1 MAITK
6 NSQIDLNGNE
16 MILDADGD
24 TTITADTD
32 DQIDF
37 KTAGTDRVQINSTGD
52 FLVRQTSADIYDT
65 NSGSSVRQ
73 FWGNQFSAQN
83 NTNSRVIIGSASN
96 KGLVGGAT
104 VNASSKAIVN
114 SYMAFE
120 SIDQTAGGEDG
131 VIAFYTSS
139 GGGSG
144 TEKMRVTNDG
154 KVGIG
159 TTSPDV
165 TFEIA
170 DTNAYMH
177 IDATNHAAVFIDR
190 ASTSYHNN
198 VFYQTADTT
207 NWRLGQMGAD
217 DILQVRDEVN
227 DNSNVMVWKHGG
239 NVGIGTDSPSGRLH
253 ITNTGGGST
262 AANWMTVEGATAN
275 NSNYPAIE
283 VKGGTLA
290 NVYPA
295 YGLTNGGLGTW
306 ITAGYHTSN
315 YNVRAAWSVNNG
327 TLGGYTS
334 SGTSYTLTFQVQQN
348 GDTATNDGTIS
359 SLSDERVKT
368 DIKDLTDGLE
378 IVKQLR
384 PVTFKYDDDST
395 DDEGNLLMASASD
408 KIRYGFIAQEV
419 EKVAPQYVETI
430 TRKIKNVEVDDFKT
444 LSATR
449 MIPMLFKAIQE
460 QQTQIEALQSEVNTL
475 KGG

>member
-52 FLVRQTSADIYDT
+52 FLVRQTSADVYDT
-65 NSGSSVRQ
+65 NSGGSVRQ
-73 FWGNQFSAQN
+73 FWGNHFSAQN
-83 NTNSRVIIGSASN
+83 NGNSRVIIGSASN

-104 VNASSKAIVN
+104 VNSGGTKPIVN

-120 SIDQTAGGEDG
+120 SVDQTAGGEDG

-139 GGGSG
+139 SGGSG
-144 TEKMRVTNDG
+144 TEKMR
-154 KVGIG
+154 
-159 TTSPDV
+159 
-165 TFEIA
+165 
-170 DTNAYMH
+170 
-177 IDATNHAAVFIDR
+177 ID
-190 ASTSYHNN
+190 SS
-198 VFYQTADTT
+198 
-207 NWRLGQMGAD
+207 
-217 DILQVRDEVN
+217 
-227 DNSNVMVWKHGG
+227 G
-239 NVGIGTDSPSGRLH
+239 NVGVGLTPGNYSGLSFSTITDTAGILQTRGGGINIGGANYRKAGIFSPTSDGDAGNLQFYVAASGSDSSVTEVMRITGSGTS
-253 ITNTGGGST
+253 ITNTGGGT
-262 AANWMTVEGATAN
+262 TNANYLKVEGATAN

-283 VKGGTLA
+283 LKGGTLA

-295 YGLTNGGLGTW
+295 YGITNGGLGTW

-315 YNVRAAWSVNNG
+315 YNVRAAWTVNNG

-334 SGTSYTLTFQVQQN
+334 SGSSYTLTFQVAQN
-348 GDTATNDGTIS
+348 GDTSTNDGSVS

-384 PVTFKYDDDST
+384 PVTFKYNDNST
-395 DDEGNLLMASASD
+395 DDMGNLLMAAASD

>member
-1 MAITK
+1 MALTK

-52 FLVRQTSADIYDT
+52 FLVRQTSADVYDT
-65 NSGSSVRQ
+65 NSGGSVRQ
-73 FWGNQFSAQN
+73 FWGNHFSAQN
-83 NTNSRVIIGSASN
+83 NGNSRVIIGSASN

-104 VNASSKAIVN
+104 VNSGGTKPIVN

-144 TEKMRVTNDG
+144 TEKMRIGANG

-159 TTSPDV
+159 TTSTDHQLSV
-165 TFEIA
+165 NAA
-170 DTNAYMH
+170 DYDGIQLLQGGTDTGYIGVYHDGSSTGRIYLGGLTSVDIQTGNGG
-177 IDATNHAAVFIDR
+177 ATDGTTRMRI
-190 ASTSYHNN
+190 S
-198 VFYQTADTT
+198 DT
-207 NWRLGQMGAD
+207 G
-217 DILQVRDEVN
+217 
-227 DNSNVMVWKHGG
+227 
-239 NVGIGTDSPSGRLH
+239 VGIGNTSPSGKLH

-262 AANWMTVEGATAN
+262 AANWMRVEGATAN

-306 ITAGYHTSN
+306 ITAGYHTTN

-334 SGTSYTLTFQVQQN
+334 SGTSYTNTFQVAQN
-348 GDTATNDGTIS
+348 GATFTNDGSVS

-384 PVTFKYDDDST
+384 PVTFKYNDNST

-444 LSATR
+444 LSAIK